1 MSKSYMCEFEE
12 MGELGLLASEVIS
25 KLTSIIK
32 EYGDLPVY
40 AHFYQGEFV
49 GCLEYKDRDP
59 DREKRYP
66 NDTILPER
74 IELT

>member
-1 MSKSYMCEFEE
+1 MCEFDER
-12 MGELGLLASEVIS
+12 GELGLLASEVIS
-25 KLTSIIK
+25 KLTSII
-32 EYGDLPVY
+32 EEHGDLPVY
-40 AHFYQGEFV
+40 VHFYEGEFV
-49 GCLEYKDRDP
+49 GCLEYKEKDS